1 MLNGNR
7 PPPPPPYGHRN
18 IPRYNSSYKKK
29 SGGNT
34 CFRCICCCY
43 CCLFLLIV
51 ILAALAFYFYTID
64 HPKIPS
70 YKVENLEVKAFDLMP
85 DFSLKTDFLVTVR
98 ADNPNNNIGF
108 IYGDG
113 SSVDVFYN
121 DSDLCSGKLPFF
133 HQGHKNTTF
142 MKIDL
147 TGKSEFGSGLQE
159 ALSESRKNG
168 KIPLLVRVR
177 VPISVVVGEFPLRQF
192 KVFVNCSLVV
202 DNLAP
207 GKKIGILSSN
217 TTFDF
222 EF

>member
-7 PPPPPPYGHRN
+7 PPPPPPYAIEHS
-18 IPRYNSSYKKK
+18 RYNSGYKKK

-64 HPKIPS
+64 HPKIPT

-85 DFSLKTDFLVTVR
+85 DFSLKTDFLKRYGPTIRTTTSVLYTATVAPSR
-98 ADNPNNNIGF
+98 FLRRQRSLQREA
-108 IYGDG
+108 
-113 SSVDVFYN
+113 SV
-121 DSDLCSGKLPFF
+121 F

-147 TGKSEFGSGLQE
+147 TGQSEFGSGLQE